1 MPRTSPSFALRAL
14 ETNQTSRILN
24 SICWL
29 AEMFGGRGPGDFV
42 RLLLFCLR
50 SGILGPSMRVLFAAC
65 LGALLLAGCE
75 ASHELMPLEIGH
87 SWSYQVQA
95 GFQNYMG
102 STKVVRRIAVGGV
115 QGYELH
121 GPFGDARVAWIGD
134 QLVADRLGANR
145 FVPPVPLLS
154 LAKKES
160 IPWQGTIFNL
170 EGATDSTATLTQ
182 TAATIP
188 VGAQSF
194 KTTCTTLTI
203 KAGSHAIELVTW
215 FAPSIGI
222 VKQEQRTD
230 GVRSV
235 ALEWLGE
242 G

>member
-1 MPRTSPSFALRAL
+1 
-14 ETNQTSRILN
+14 
-24 SICWL
+24 
-29 AEMFGGRGPGDFV
+29 
-42 RLLLFCLR
+42 
-50 SGILGPSMRVLFAAC
+50 MRVLLGAC
-65 LGALLLAGCE
+65 LGALLLAGCG
-75 ASHELMPLEIGH
+75 ANHELMPLEIGH
-87 SWSYQVQA
+87 SWSYLVQA
-95 GFQNYMG
+95 DFQNYTG
-102 STKVVRRIAVGGV
+102 SIKVVRRIAVGGV

-134 QLVADRLGANR
+134 QFVADRLGANR
-145 FVPPVPLLS
+145 FDPPVPLLS
-154 LAKKES
+154 LARKES
-160 IPWQGTIFNL
+160 LRWQGTVFNL
-170 EGATDSTATLTQ
+170 DGENTATAMLTQ

-194 KTTCTTLTI
+194 KTTCTTLTF

-230 GVRSV
+230 GIRTV